1 MEERISEGNRDQ
13 KGIEYI
19 PPGVRGELEPFM
31 RAHTAHFVSMIMA
44 AGFRRGRARAAA
56 VDYGTGK
63 GVGMPIS
70 SATLGD
76 LAYYYNTL
84 IKEAELDEQSFE
96 LYEQFQEK
104 RITVENL
111 TIRLREEEQSPEE
124 QKELLNELAGLMA
137 EVEELSNRM
146 EKLDRA

>member
-1 MEERISEGNRDQ
+1 
-13 KGIEYI
+13 
-19 PPGVRGELEPFM
+19 
-31 RAHTAHFVSMIMA
+31 
-44 AGFRRGRARAAA
+44 
-56 VDYGTGK
+56 
-63 GVGMPIS
+63 MPIS